1 MAKKPSI
8 LIAIPHT
15 GNTVTGLERKLCKW
29 FDESGYD
36 GEFYFSQMNPTY
48 SNRNS
53 ICKYFLKKTNHTHL
67 LFIDSDTVPFDNPFN
82 LVKRDKPVVGGVY
95 PMWKIDHFEWLAM
108 VKRPD
113 GQFRTTPERKGL
125 VEVEGLGA
133 GCMLIKRE
141 VFKGI
146 KAPFADLVRE
156 DGTRSVGHDYAFCQ
170 KVRKKGFKVYAD
182 WEVLCD
188 HVKLVPL
195 MTVVKALKKSYDEG
209 IKIGKKQGD
218 LTEDIL

>member
-8 LIAIPHT
+8 LIAIPHV

-48 SNRNS
+48 HNRNS
-53 ICKYFLKKTNHTHL
+53 ICIYFLERTKHTHM

-82 LVKRDKPVVGGVY
+82 LVKRNLGVVGGVY
-95 PMWKIDHFEWLAM
+95 PIWKLDHFEWLAM
-108 VKRPD
+108 NEMPD
-113 GQFRTTPERKGL
+113 GRYVTTPERKGL
-125 VEVEGLGA
+125 VEVDGIGA

-141 VFKGI
+141 VLKGM
-146 KAPFADLVRE
+146 KAPFEDLTRP
-156 DGTRSVGHDYAFCQ
+156 DGRRSVGHDYAFC
-170 KVRKKGFKVYAD
+170 KKAKKRGYKIYAD

-188 HVKLVPL
+188 HVKMVPL
-195 MTVVKALKKSYDEG
+195 MTVVKALKKSFDEG
-209 IKIGKKQGD
+209 IVVGKKQGS
-218 LTEDIL
+218 LTDDIL